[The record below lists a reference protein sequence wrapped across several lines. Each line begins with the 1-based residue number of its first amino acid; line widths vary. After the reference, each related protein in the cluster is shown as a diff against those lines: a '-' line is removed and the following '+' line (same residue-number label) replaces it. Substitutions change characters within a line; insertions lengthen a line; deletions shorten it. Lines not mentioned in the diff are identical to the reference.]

1 MGEFEFDPVGVGEE
15 EGVVALAVWW
25 IFGWSVEDGDSR
37 VDEEAMESI
46 DVGAAERFEGDVVK
60 PAR

>member
-1 MGEFEFDPVGVGEE
+1 
-15 EGVVALAVWW
+15 
-25 IFGWSVEDGDSR
+25 VEDGDSR

-46 DVGAAERFEGDVVK
+46 DGGAAERFEGDVVK